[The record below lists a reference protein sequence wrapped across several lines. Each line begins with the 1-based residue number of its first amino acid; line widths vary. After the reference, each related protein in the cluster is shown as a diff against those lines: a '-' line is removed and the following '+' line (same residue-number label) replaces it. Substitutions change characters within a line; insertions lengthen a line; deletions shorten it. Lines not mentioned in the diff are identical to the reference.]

1 MKPFTSQKTPI
12 GTGQLVNG
20 FCNLDDLAKQIFHNS
35 FMTYFFYLGPKSVG
49 IGTTTKL
56 VATVLVKKFR
66 CILIQKCQKVYFF
79 SSAKSYYKF
88 YAGLVNFICDLIKNF
103 SLGQEKYFFN
113 FFLVKFSNS
122 ILVKIILFLYQI
134 GIYDCTEHIF
144 FIFKKILKIM
154 FLQIFISKP
163 DFTEKN

>member
-1 MKPFTSQKTPI
+1 MKPFTSQKSPI

-49 IGTTTKL
+49 IGTNTKL

-79 SSAKSYYKF
+79 SSSAKSYYKF
-88 YAGLVNFICDLIKNF
+88 YAGLVNFICDVIKNF

-113 FFLVKFSNS
+113 FFLVEFSNS

-134 GIYDCTEHIF
+134 GIYVQSTSF
-144 FIFKKILKIM
+144 LFLKK
-154 FLQIFISKP
+154 S
-163 DFTEKN
+163 